1 MGELDGRV
9 AIVSGAAMGIGKASA
24 VALAKAGAKVMIADF
39 DREAGA
45 AAAAE
50 IGAAALFEPCD
61 VMRFDAVSATVERT
75 MAEWG
80 RIDILVNNAARA
92 IGGVVDEIDEEK
104 WSEVISNNLTSV
116 WRFMRCVVP
125 HMRTAGKGAIVN
137 MSSVQSLKGFHG
149 WAAYAAAKG
158 GVNALTQQTALELA
172 PAGIRVNA
180 VAPGTIMTPLNE
192 KVFREAADPDELIRR
207 WNAAHP
213 IGRFGEAA
221 EVAEAVL
228 FLASDRSSF
237 ITGDILRVDGGL
249 VIKGD

>member
-24 VALAKAGAKVMIADF
+24 AALVRAGAKVTIADY

-45 AAAAE
+45 ATAAE
-50 IGAAALFEPCD
+50 LGDAAIFQPCD
-61 VMRFDAVSATVERT
+61 VRSFAEVSAAVERT
-75 MAEWG
+75 IETWG

-92 IGGVVDEIDEEK
+92 IGGVVDQIDEDA
-104 WSEVISNNLTSV
+104 WNEVISNNLTSV

-125 HMRTAGKGAIVN
+125 HMRAAGKGAIVN
-137 MSSVQSLKGFHG
+137 LSSVQSLKGFHG
-149 WAAYAAAKG
+149 WPAYAAAKG

-172 PAGIRVNA
+172 PSGIRVNA

-192 KVFREAADPDELIRR
+192 KVFREAADPDELIAR

-213 IGRFGEAA
+213 IGRFGEAS